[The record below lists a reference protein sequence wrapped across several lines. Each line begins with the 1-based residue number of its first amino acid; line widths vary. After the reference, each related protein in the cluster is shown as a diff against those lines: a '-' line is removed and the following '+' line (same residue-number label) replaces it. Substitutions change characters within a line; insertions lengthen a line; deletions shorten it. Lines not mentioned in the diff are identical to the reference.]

1 MKIII
6 NIKSKIIRVL
16 KWLRLVKNNFNE
28 PIPVYTKNSD
38 GIKVHLGAGEINLQG
53 WINIDANKKSHTH
66 IIDKDFQL
74 NNILDQ
80 TLSEVYLCH
89 VLEHFSFNESSIL
102 INKIYKKL
110 KKGGIIRISVPDF
123 EKISEIYNLD
133 RRLELV
139 KFALMGGQNDKY
151 DFHKSIYDFEVLS
164 NLLKNCNFNSI
175 SVWDHNDFGL
185 KIGDWSEGQYK
196 VGSKK
201 ISISLNLKG
210 IKS

>member
-1 MKIII
+1 MKII
-6 NIKSKIIRVL
+6 NNLKNKLLRTL
-16 KWLRLVKNNFNE
+16 KWLKLAKNNFNE
-28 PIPVYTKNSD
+28 PIPVYTKNLD

-66 IIDKDFQL
+66 IIDQDFEL
-74 NNILDQ
+74 NNFSDEA
-80 TLSEVYLCH
+80 LSEVYLCH
-89 VLEHFSFNESSIL
+89 VLEHFSFNDSAIL

-133 RRLELV
+133 RKLQLV
-139 KFALMGGQNDKY
+139 KYALMGGQNDKY
-151 DFHKSIYDFEVLS
+151 DFHKSIYDYEVLR
-164 NLLKNCNFNSI
+164 NLLKNSNFNNI
-175 SVWDHNDFGL
+175 AIWDHNDFGV

-196 VGSKK
+196 VGNKK

-210 IKS
+210 MKS

>member
-89 VLEHFSFNESSIL
+89 VLEHFSFNESSLL